1 MASDEYRSVS
11 IRPGDTVIVSATPI
25 PGNEELINHTLN
37 NLFRLGA
44 DVYYDEL
51 LDVHVSG
58 HASREEQKLMIN
70 LIKPK
75 FFVPIHGDYRHLVL
89 HAQMAQQL
97 GIPAKNIFVM
107 ESGQVLEF
115 DGHNGRLAGE
125 VRGGYVFV
133 DGLGV
138 GDVGQVVL
146 RDRQHLSRDGFLI
159 AVVAV
164 DEKTGELLAEPD
176 IISRGFVYMRESE
189 ELIEQSREQVL
200 IALEKSSSPAV
211 IRTKIRETLSEFLY
225 ERTRRRPMILPMVI
239 EV

>member
-1 MASDEYRSVS
+1 
-11 IRPGDTVIVSATPI
+11 
-25 PGNEELINHTLN
+25 LINHTLN

-58 HASREEQKLMIN
+58 HASREEQKMMIH
-70 LIKPK
+70 LVRPR
-75 FFVPIHGDYRHLVL
+75 FFVPIHGEYRHLVL
-89 HAQMAQQL
+89 HAQMARQL
-97 GIPAKNIFVM
+97 GIPAENIFVI

-115 DGHNGRLAGE
+115 DGDKAWPGE
-125 VRGGYVFV
+125 EVVGGYVFV

-164 DEKTGELLAEPD
+164 DKKTGKLLAEPD
-176 IISRGFVYMRESE
+176 IISRGFVYMREAE
-189 ELIEQSREQVL
+189 ELIEQAKEQVL
-200 IALEKSSSPAV
+200 MALEKKSSPEV
-211 IRTKIRETLSEFLY
+211 ISAKIKDTLSEFLY
-225 ERTRRRPMILPMVI
+225 ERTRRRPMILPVVI